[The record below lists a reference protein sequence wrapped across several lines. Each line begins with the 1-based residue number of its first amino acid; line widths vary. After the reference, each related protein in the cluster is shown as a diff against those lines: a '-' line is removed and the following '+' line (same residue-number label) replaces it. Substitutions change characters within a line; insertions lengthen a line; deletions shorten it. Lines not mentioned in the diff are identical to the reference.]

1 MFQIKINDFMSITSG
16 LYIKGTSKTPEVDF
30 TNGVIQISGRSIPED
45 AVSFYQPL
53 IRWVNAYV
61 ENPEKFT
68 KVNFKI
74 EYINSGS
81 NRFIY
86 AIFKLLD
93 DCFIRGNDVTV
104 TWYYEEDDDTIKGL
118 GKDFQSLL
126 KVPIKLVE
134 IV

>member
-1 MFQIKINDFMSITSG
+1 MSTTTG

-30 TNGVIQISGRSIPED
+30 TSGVIQLSGRSIPED

-53 IRWVNAYV
+53 IRWVSVYV

-68 KVNFKI
+68 KVNFRI

-93 DCFIRGNDVTV
+93 DCFMRGNEVAV

-134 IV
+134 VV

>member
-1 MFQIKINDFMSITSG
+1 MSTNTG

-30 TNGVIQISGRSIPED
+30 TNGVIQLSGRSIPED

-53 IRWVNAYV
+53 IRWVSVYV

-68 KVNFKI
+68 KVNFRI

-93 DCFIRGNDVTV
+93 DCFMRGNEVAV

-126 KVPIKLVE
+126 KLPIKLVE
-134 IV
+134 VV

>member
-1 MFQIKINDFMSITSG
+1 MFHLKNDFMSSLTG
-16 LYIKGTSKTPEVDF
+16 LYIKGTTKTPEVDF
-30 TNGVIQISGRSIPED
+30 SSGVIQLSGRSIPED

-53 IRWVNAYV
+53 IRWVSNYI

-68 KVNFKI
+68 KVNFRI

-81 NRFIY
+81 NRFIF

-93 DCFIRGNDVTV
+93 ECYIKGHDISI
-104 TWYYEEDDDTIKGL
+104 TWYYEEDDDTIRGL

-134 IV
+134 SV

>member
-1 MFQIKINDFMSITSG
+1 MSSITG
-16 LYIKGTSKTPEVDF
+16 LYIKGTTKTPEVDF
-30 TNGVIQISGRSIPED
+30 SSGVIQLSGRSIPED
-45 AVSFYQPL
+45 AVSFFQPL
-53 IRWVNAYV
+53 VRWVNDYV
-61 ENPEKFT
+61 GQPEKFT

-81 NRFIY
+81 NRFIF

-93 DCFIRGNDVTV
+93 DCYQKGNDITI

>member
-1 MFQIKINDFMSITSG
+1 MSSNTG

-30 TNGVIQISGRSIPED
+30 SSGVIQLSGRSIPED
-45 AVSFYQPL
+45 AVAFYQPV
-53 IRWVNAYV
+53 IRWVAAYA

-68 KVNFKI
+68 KVNFRI

-93 DCFIRGNDVTV
+93 ECFLKGYDISI

-134 IV
+134 VI

>member
-1 MFQIKINDFMSITSG
+1 MPTTTG

-86 AIFKLLD
+86 AILKLLD
-93 DCFIRGNDVTV
+93 DCFIRGNEVTV

-134 IV
+134 LV

>member
-1 MFQIKINDFMSITSG
+1 MSSING

-30 TNGVIQISGRSIPED
+30 SPGVVQLSGRSIPED

-53 IRWVNAYV
+53 LRWVHSYI
-61 ENPEKFT
+61 ENPEQFT

-81 NRFIY
+81 NRFIF
-86 AIFKLLD
+86 AIFKLFD
-93 DCFIRGNDVTV
+93 ECFEKGHEISI
-104 TWYYEEDDDTIKGL
+104 TWYFEEDDDTIKGL

>member
-1 MFQIKINDFMSITSG
+1 MSSMNG

-30 TNGVIQISGRSIPED
+30 STGVIQLSGRSIPED
-45 AVSFYQPL
+45 AVAFYQPL

-61 ENPEKFT
+61 EKPEKFT
-68 KVNFKI
+68 KVNFRI

-86 AIFKLLD
+86 TIFKLLD
-93 DCFIRGNDVTV
+93 DCFIRGNEVTI
-104 TWYYEEDDDTIKGL
+104 TWYYEEDDDTIRGL

-134 IV
+134 VV

>member
-1 MFQIKINDFMSITSG
+1 MFKTKNDFMSSITG

-30 TNGVIQISGRSIPED
+30 TPGVIQLSGRSIPED
-45 AVSFYQPL
+45 AVAFYQPL
-53 IRWVNAYV
+53 IRWVGSYI

-68 KVNFKI
+68 KVNFRI

-81 NRFIY
+81 NRFIF

-93 DCFIRGNDVTV
+93 ECFQKGHEISI

-134 IV
+134 VV

>member
-1 MFQIKINDFMSITSG
+1 MNG

-30 TNGVIQISGRSIPED
+30 TSGVIQLSGRSIPED

-61 ENPEKFT
+61 EQPEKFT
-68 KVNFKI
+68 KVNFRI

-93 DCFIRGNDVTV
+93 DCFIRGNDIAV

-126 KVPIKLVE
+126 KVPIKLIEV
-134 IV
+134 V

>member
-1 MFQIKINDFMSITSG
+1 MSSITG

-30 TNGVIQISGRSIPED
+30 SSGVVQLSGRSIPED
-45 AVSFYQPL
+45 AVAFYQPL
-53 IRWVNAYV
+53 LRWVHSYI
-61 ENPEKFT
+61 ENPEQFT

-81 NRFIY
+81 NRFIF
-86 AIFKLLD
+86 AIFKLFD
-93 DCFIRGNDVTV
+93 DCFSKGHEVSI

>member
-1 MFQIKINDFMSITSG
+1 MPTTTG

-30 TNGVIQISGRSIPED
+30 TNGVIQLSGRSIPED

-53 IRWVNAYV
+53 LRWVSAYV

-93 DCFIRGNDVTV
+93 DCFIRGNEVTV

-118 GKDFQSLL
+118 GRDFQSLL

-134 IV
+134 LV

>member
-1 MFQIKINDFMSITSG
+1 MSTTTG

-30 TNGVIQISGRSIPED
+30 TNGVIQLSGRSIPED

-68 KVNFKI
+68 KVNFRI

-93 DCFIRGNDVTV
+93 DCFIRGHEVTV

-134 IV
+134 VV